1 MSGFVGLRRCAAVML
16 GSCAIVLSGSASAG
30 WPAPAP
36 FEVASIVVERNA
48 TDGDTEIVIEALA
61 GDDGLV
67 YLSIRTPHGRP
78 VVLLASPDHTVMGLR
93 EFSFESPEPEGDA
106 ILASYPQGWY
116 TFTGISVTGEK
127 FRSRARLSHQMP
139 EPTVILNPAPD
150 ASVGTGELTI
160 QWSAVPGV
168 AQYLVEFENESA
180 DPEQSLTVNVPA
192 SVTSFAVPPALL
204 VPGADY
210 QVGIATIARNGNV
223 TFVESQF
230 STSED

>member
-1 MSGFVGLRRCAAVML
+1 
-16 GSCAIVLSGSASAG
+16 
-30 WPAPAP
+30 
-36 FEVASIVVERNA
+36 
-48 TDGDTEIVIEALA
+48 
-61 GDDGLV
+61 
-67 YLSIRTPHGRP
+67 
-78 VVLLASPDHTVMGLR
+78 
-93 EFSFESPEPEGDA
+93 
-106 ILASYPQGWY
+106 
-116 TFTGISVTGEK
+116 
-127 FRSRARLSHQMP
+127 MP

-204 VPGADY
+204 VPGADC